1 MTEQELAAPSEA
13 ADEATVSAETGSS
26 EATENTEGQVEGQP
40 AEGEE
45 SPEEKSKSK
54 ARRERREA
62 AERRAKEEA
71 DEASRKLRDAQERL
85 KRIEAA
91 TTGRKEP
98 RETDYDDP
106 LVYAS
111 ARALWLARNEDRA
124 DEAAQ
129 VRTEIE
135 VAQAARE
142 QAEQMRL
149 TDRVKDFAEA
159 IPEARARYADF
170 DQVIAVAQRADVV
183 SPSLSHMILES
194 ETPHDLAYH
203 LGKNPEL
210 ARTLSAM
217 HPVAAARE
225 LGRIEAKLNAPRP
238 KTTTTAPDPISPVRG
253 TASGT
258 KNPERMTPAE
268 WRAAREAGWKP

>member
-13 ADEATVSAETGSS
+13 ADEAAVSAVSEAS
-26 EATENTEGQVEGQP
+26 EATENTEGQVETQP

-62 AERRAKEEA
+62 ADRRAREEA
-71 DEASRKLRDAQERL
+71 DAASAKLREAEDRL

-91 TTGRKEP
+91 TTGKKEP
-98 RETDYDDP
+98 READYEDP

-111 ARALWLARNEDRA
+111 ARALWLARQEDRA

-129 VRTEIE
+129 VRSEID
-135 VAQAARE
+135 VAKQARE

-149 TDRVKDFAEA
+149 EDRAREFVDQRT
-159 IPEARARYADF
+159 EARARYADY
-170 DQVIAVAQRADVV
+170 DQVSERAFI
-183 SPSLSHMILES
+183 PREFAPMILECDS
-194 ETPHDLAYH
+194 PHDVVYY
-203 LGKNPEL
+203 LGKNPDEG
-210 ARTLSAM
+210 RRLSAM
-217 HPVAAARE
+217 NPVAAARE
-225 LGRIEAKLNAPRP
+225 LGKIEARLSAPRP
-238 KTTTTAPDPISPVRG
+238 KTTTSAPDPISPVRG

-258 KNPERMTPAE
+258 KNPERMSPAE

>member
-13 ADEATVSAETGSS
+13 ADEAAVSADTGSS

-40 AEGEE
+40 AEGED
-45 SPEEKSKSK
+45 PEEKSKSK

-62 AERRAKEEA
+62 AEKRAREEA
-71 DEASRKLRDAQERL
+71 EKASAKLREAEERL
-85 KRIEAA
+85 KRIESAA
-91 TTGRKEP
+91 SGKKEP
-98 RETDYDDP
+98 KEADYDDP

-111 ARALWLARNEDRA
+111 ARALWLARQEDRA
-124 DEAAQ
+124 EEVAQ
-129 VRTEIE
+129 VRSEID
-135 VAQAARE
+135 VAKLARD
-142 QAEQMRL
+142 QAEQMR
-149 TDRVKDFAEA
+149 TQERVKEFAESM
-159 IPEARARYADF
+159 PEARARYADF

-183 SPSLSHMILES
+183 SPALSMMILES
-194 ETPHDLAYH
+194 DAPHDVAYH
-203 LGKNPEL
+203 LGRNPEL

-225 LGRIEAKLNAPRP
+225 LGKIEARLTAPRP
-238 KTTTTAPDPISPVRG
+238 KTTTSAPDPISPVRG

-258 KNPERMTPAE
+258 KNPDKMSPAE